1 VILEAYRQRAA
12 ATLAKVR
19 LRIAAAPAKLKQAA
33 RWVWRHRT
41 KTTGALAIAAG
52 SLQGFIES
60 NPVLAGHLPGSQAML
75 IGFGAVVT
83 AIGAYNTLAQIFDW
97 QDDPT

>member
-1 VILEAYRQRAA
+1 MTLETCRQRTAA
-12 ATLAKVR
+12 ALAKIR
-19 LRIAAAPAKLKQAA
+19 QWTAAAPARAKHAA

-60 NPVLAGHLPGSQAML
+60 NPTLAGHLPGSQAML

-83 AIGAYNTLAQIFDW
+83 AIGGYNTLAQIFGW